1 MRLTFSYHSRL
12 TCSFEKAPTPRTL
25 TGTVT
30 IRSTTYVTNTA
41 SESFPIATLTGSN
54 GKDLQSGT
62 GGYSISDKIALGV
75 GLGLRIP
82 TLLVL
87 YGCVQEAGEA
97 CDHASIPIS
106 LGQWLQFEA
115 AFTAARI
122 YIMPGCN

>member
-75 GLGLRIP
+75 GLGLGIP
-82 TLLVL
+82 TLLVTL
-87 YGCVQEAGEA
+87 WMCARSGRSLRPRIITYFTRAMASVCSCLHRGAFLHYAG
-97 CDHASIPIS
+97 
-106 LGQWLQFEA
+106 L
-115 AFTAARI
+115 
-122 YIMPGCN
+122 